1 MYCIGKGQV
10 RERGAG
16 WGEGA
21 VGVDKK
27 QIDRGQVRDRLPVR
41 DKGG

>member
-1 MYCIGKGQV
+1 MLEGIEGI
-10 RERGAG
+10 AG
-16 WGEGA
+16 IEGGEGA
-21 VGVDKK
+21 VGVDKT